1 MKSILYIVI
10 EYKLK
15 NHLKIYF
22 VKLIKMKKK
31 YLIFSVLFF
40 LSLVACNSSDVI
52 TKWTVVENEYDPS
65 LGTKMDSI
73 VPNYG
78 IIDQTFILNGNFP
91 GSISDMKVY
100 FGKKKAVLLST
111 NGKCIVGLVPKEPN
125 GYNQIS
131 LVIGK
136 DSIAPANFT
145 FRYRQS
151 QSVKTICGKLPTD
164 VSKGWMADAS
174 YAGTA
179 IDAVTLGECHYV
191 QTVAGVKSDNI
202 FLIEAGWGNK
212 LFLLSIDDGKITK
225 LSTPAALCHPAVPTV
240 RDKFYA
246 TTFWNGNRTIYVFKK
261 ENSWTF
267 NTTGITISSADYPG
281 DKVCSMTF
289 AEDDNLLYCL
299 DSQGRIAEV
308 NLSDKSYKIYTTADQ
323 KPSGLAAANFGGLI
337 IPAPAT
343 AKTSLAKQGPKSFD
357 TWEGSYITYSKFHHC
372 FFLSFAA
379 EHAIYK
385 YVKNADKTWTC
396 SLYAGGNGPGVS
408 VGDRLVDA
416 QFNSPHGLVVNA
428 DGDIFVTSK
437 GSNYWTKGG
446 DARIQK
452 ISGDAVSIAAGTTG
466 SEVTNGTKPTEAV
479 FQYLRDIAI
488 DSDGNYYIAGGND
501 GTVRKLSIE

>member
-1 MKSILYIVI
+1 
-10 EYKLK
+10 
-15 NHLKIYF
+15 
-22 VKLIKMKKK
+22 MKKHFFLM
-31 YLIFSVLFF
+31 YLFF
-40 LSLVACNSSDVI
+40 LFLVGCSSGYEAIVKI
-52 TKWTVVENEYDPS
+52 PTVANLYDSTQPTS
-65 LGTKMDSI
+65 VSSI
-73 VPNYG
+73 DPTYG
-78 IIDQTFILNGNFP
+78 VIDQTFILNGNFP
-91 GSISDMKVY
+91 GTISDMKIY
-100 FGKKKAVLLST
+100 FGKKRAVLNAT
-111 NGKCIVGLVPKEPN
+111 NGQCITGLVPKEPN
-125 GYNQIS
+125 GFNQIS

-136 DSIAPANFT
+136 DTISPAKVK

-151 QSVKTICGKLPTD
+151 QSVKTICGKFGTATD
-164 VSKGWMADAS
+164 KGWMADAS

-179 IDAVTLGECHYV
+179 IDGVTLGETHYV
-191 QTVAGVKSDNI
+191 QTVKGIKSDNV

-212 LFLLSIDDGKITK
+212 LFLLSIDDGTITK
-225 LSTPAALCHPAVPTV
+225 LSTPAALCHPAVPTTQ
-240 RDKFYA
+240 DKFYA
-246 TTFWNGNRTIYVFKK
+246 TTWWNGNRTIYNFKK

-267 NTTGITISSADYPG
+267 NTTGITISSSDYPG

-337 IPAPAT
+337 IPAVAT
-343 AKTSLAKQGPKSFD
+343 PKTPLAKQAPKSFD
-357 TWEGSYITYSKFHHC
+357 TWEGSYITYSKHDHC

-379 EHAIYK
+379 ENAIYK

-437 GSNYWTKGG
+437 GSNFWTVGG
-446 DARIQK
+446 DSRVQK

-466 SEVTNGTKPTEAV
+466 STQTNGTKPTEAV

-488 DSDGNYYIAGGND
+488 DSDGNYFIAGGND
-501 GTVRKLSIE
+501 CTVRKLSIE

>member
-1 MKSILYIVI
+1 
-10 EYKLK
+10 
-15 NHLKIYF
+15 
-22 VKLIKMKKK
+22 MKKK
-31 YLIFSVLFF
+31 YLIFPVLFF
-40 LSLVACNSSDVI
+40 LSLVACNSTDVI
-52 TKWTVVENEYDPS
+52 EKWTTVENLYNPI
-65 LGTKMDSI
+65 LGTQMDSI

-91 GSISDMKVY
+91 GSIKDMKVY
-100 FGKKKAVLLST
+100 FGKKSAVLLST

-136 DSIAPANFT
+136 DSIAPDKFT

-151 QSVKTICGKLPTD
+151 KSVKTICGKLGPD
-164 VSKGWMADAS
+164 NKWMNDAD

-179 IDAVTLGECHYV
+179 IDAVSLGETHYV
-191 QTVAGVKSDNI
+191 QTVKGVKSDNV

-212 LFLLSIDDGKITK
+212 LFLLSIDNGTITK
-225 LSTPAALCHPAVPTV
+225 LSTPAALCHPAVPTS
-240 RDKFYA
+240 RDIFYA
-246 TTFWNGNRTIYVFKK
+246 TTFWNGNRTIYNFKK

-267 NTTGITISSADYPG
+267 NTTGITISSSDYPG

-289 AEDDNLLYCL
+289 AEDDNLLYCV

-323 KPSGLAAANFGGLI
+323 KPSGLAAVNFGGLI
-337 IPAPAT
+337 IPAAAT
-343 AKTSLAKQGPKSFD
+343 AKTPLAKQAPKSFD
-357 TWEGSYITYSKFHHC
+357 TWEGSYITYSKYHHC

-379 EHAIYK
+379 ENAIYK
-385 YVKNADKTWTC
+385 YVKNPDKTWTC

-408 VGDRLVDA
+408 IGDRLIDA

-428 DGDIFVTSK
+428 DGDIFVVSK
-437 GSNYWTKGG
+437 GSNFWTKGG

-452 ISGDAVSIAAGTTG
+452 ISGDAVEIAAGNSNGTL
-466 SEVTNGTKPTEAV
+466 TNGTTPLEAT
-479 FQYLRDIAI
+479 FQYPRDIAI
-488 DSDGNYYIAGGND
+488 DVDGNYFIAGGQE

>member
-1 MKSILYIVI
+1 MRK
-10 EYKLK
+10 
-15 NHLKIYF
+15 H
-22 VKLIKMKKK
+22 
-31 YLIFSVLFF
+31 FF
-40 LSLVACNSSDVI
+40 LMNLFLLFLVACNSGYDAIVKI
-52 TKWTVVENEYDPS
+52 PVVTNKYDPS
-65 LGTKMDSI
+65 MGTKLDSI
-73 VPNYG
+73 VPRYG

-100 FGKKKAVLLST
+100 FGKKRAVILAT
-111 NGKCIVGLVPKEPN
+111 DGKSITGLVPKEPS

-136 DSIAPANFT
+136 DSIAPANLT

-151 QSVKTICGKLPTD
+151 QSVKTICGKLGTMT
-164 VSKGWMADAS
+164 WMSDAS

-179 IDAVTLGECHYV
+179 IDAVTLGETHYV
-191 QTVAGVKSDNI
+191 QTVDGVKSDNV
-202 FLIEAGWGNK
+202 FLIESGWGNR
-212 LFLLSIDDGKITK
+212 LFLLSMDDGIITK
-225 LSTPAALCHPAVPTV
+225 LASPAALCHPAVPTV
-240 RDKFYA
+240 RNKFYA

-267 NTTGITISSADYPG
+267 NTTGITIASSDYPG

-299 DSQGRIAEV
+299 DSQGRIAEI

-323 KPSGLAAANFGGLI
+323 KPAGLNANFGGLI

-343 AKTSLAKQGPKSFD
+343 AKTPLAKQAPKNFD
-357 TWEGSYITYSKFHHC
+357 TWEGSYITYSKYHHC

-379 EHAIYK
+379 EHSIYK
-385 YVKNADKTWTC
+385 YVKNPDKTWTC

-408 VGDRLVDA
+408 VGDRITDA
-416 QFNSPHGLVVNA
+416 QFNSPHGLVVNG

-437 GSNYWTKGG
+437 GSNYWTVGG

-466 SEVTNGTKPTEAV
+466 SLTNGTTPQEAV

-488 DSDGNYYIAGGND
+488 DKDGNYYIAGGND
-501 GTVRKLSIE
+501 ASVRKLSIE

>member
-1 MKSILYIVI
+1 
-10 EYKLK
+10 
-15 NHLKIYF
+15 
-22 VKLIKMKKK
+22 MKKHFF
-31 YLIFSVLFF
+31 LMNLFF
-40 LSLVACNSSDVI
+40 LFLVACSSSYEEIEKTPIV
-52 TKWTVVENEYDPS
+52 TNKYDPS

-73 VPNYG
+73 IPNYG

-100 FGKKKAVLLST
+100 FGKKRAVLLAT
-111 NGKCIVGLVPKEPN
+111 DGKCITGLVPKEPN

-136 DSIAPANFT
+136 DSIAPANFK
-145 FRYRQS
+145 FRYHQS
-151 QSVKTICGKLPTD
+151 QSLKTICGKLGNMT
-164 VSKGWMADAS
+164 WMSDAS
-174 YAGTA
+174 YAGTP
-179 IDAVTLGECHYV
+179 IDAVTLGETHYV
-191 QTVAGVKSDNI
+191 QTVAGVKSDNV
-202 FLIEAGWGNK
+202 FVIESGWGNR
-212 LFLLSIDDGKITK
+212 LFLLSIDDGTITK
-225 LSTPAALCHPAVPTV
+225 LATPAALCHPAVPSK

-246 TTFWNGNRTIYVFKK
+246 TTFWNGNRTIYAFKK

-267 NTTGITISSADYPG
+267 NTTGITISSSDYPG

-289 AEDDNLLYCL
+289 AEDDNLLYCV
-299 DSQGRIAEV
+299 DSQGRIAEI

-323 KPSGLAAANFGGLI
+323 KPAGLAAANFGGLI
-337 IPAPAT
+337 IPSAAT
-343 AKTSLAKQGPKSFD
+343 AQTPLAKQFPKSFD

-379 EHAIYK
+379 ENAIYK
-385 YVKNADKTWTC
+385 YVKNPDKTWTC

-408 VGDRLVDA
+408 VGDRLIDA
-416 QFNSPHGLVVNA
+416 QFNSPHGMIVNA

-437 GSNYWTKGG
+437 GANFWTQGG
-446 DARIQK
+446 DARVQK

-466 SEVTNGTKPTEAV
+466 SLTNGTVPQEAV

-501 GTVRKLSIE
+501 GAVRKLSIE

>member
-1 MKSILYIVI
+1 
-10 EYKLK
+10 
-15 NHLKIYF
+15 
-22 VKLIKMKKK
+22 MKKK
-31 YLIFSVLFF
+31 YLIFSALFF
-40 LSLVACNSSDVI
+40 LFFIACKSGTEVI
-52 TKWTVVENEYDPS
+52 EKYPIVENKYDPI
-65 LGTKMDSI
+65 LGTKLDSI

-78 IIDQTFILNGNFP
+78 IIDQTFMLNGNFP
-91 GSISDMKVY
+91 GSVKDLQVY
-100 FGKKKAVLLST
+100 FGKKKAVLLAT
-111 NGKCIVGLVPKEPN
+111 DGKCLTGLVPKEPN

-136 DSIAPANFT
+136 DTISPAKVK

-151 QSVKTICGKLPTD
+151 QSVKTICGKFGTATD
-164 VSKGWMADAS
+164 KGWMADAS

-179 IDAVTLGECHYV
+179 IDGVTLGETHYV
-191 QTVAGVKSDNI
+191 QTVKGIKSDNV

-212 LFLLSIDDGKITK
+212 LFLLSIDDGTITK
-225 LSTPAALCHPAVPTV
+225 LSTPAALCHPAVPTTQ
-240 RDKFYA
+240 DKFYA
-246 TTFWNGNRTIYVFKK
+246 TTWWNGNRTIYNFKK

-267 NTTGITISSADYPG
+267 NTTGITISSSDYPG

-323 KPSGLAAANFGGLI
+323 KPSGLAAVNFGGLI
-337 IPAPAT
+337 IPAVAT
-343 AKTSLAKQGPKSFD
+343 PKTPLAKQAPKSFD
-357 TWEGSYITYSKFHHC
+357 TWEGSYITYSKHDHC

-379 EHAIYK
+379 ENAIYK

-437 GSNYWTKGG
+437 GSNFWTVGG
-446 DARIQK
+446 DSRVQK

-466 SEVTNGTKPTEAV
+466 STQTNGTKPTEAV

-488 DSDGNYYIAGGND
+488 DSDGNYFIAGGND
-501 GTVRKLSIE
+501 CTVRKLSIE